1 MKQVK
6 SHSKEFVDTLHKEGV
21 HFGAVSHFDSS
32 YTVGSLRKDAN
43 KITSDID
50 SLSTGGKTAL
60 YDSIIASMYTIQ
72 RAQVEQERTGVP
84 ALLLTFTDGKEN
96 KSDADLDEVRTAIKD
111 LGFVPQNRCYFAIA
125 GIGDASQQQLK
136 DICKN
141 GLGLY
146 THTDDDVEE
155 AFKLF
160 LAATIAIVKGRE
172 SYAAI
177 RENEQEKSLKAL
189 VREFEGVVI
198 GPMEYMLNLD
208 TSGSMS
214 KSP

>member
-1 MKQVK
+1 
-6 SHSKEFVDTLHKEGV
+6 
-21 HFGAVSHFDSS
+21 
-32 YTVGSLRKDAN
+32 
-43 KITSDID
+43 
-50 SLSTGGKTAL
+50 
-60 YDSIIASMYTIQ
+60 MYTIQ

>member
-1 MKQVK
+1 MKRVK
-6 SHSKEFVDTLHKEGV
+6 SHSKEFVETLHKEGA
-21 HFGAVSHFDSS
+21 HYGAVSHFDSS
-32 YTVGSLRKDAN
+32 YSVGRLRGNVDE
-43 KITSDID
+43 ITSDID
-50 SLSTGGKTAL
+50 ALSTGGKTAL
-60 YDSIIASMYTIQ
+60 YDSIISSMYTIHK
-72 RAQVEQERTGVP
+72 AQVEQDRVGVP

-96 KSDADLDEVRTAIKD
+96 KSDADLSDVRTAIKE
-111 LGFVPQNRCYFAIA
+111 LGFAPQNRRYFAIA
-125 GIGDASQQQLK
+125 GIGRASQQQLK

-160 LAATIAIVKGRE
+160 VAATLAVVKGRE

-189 VREFEGVVI
+189 VHEFEGVVV
-198 GPMEYMLNLD
+198 GPLEYMLNID